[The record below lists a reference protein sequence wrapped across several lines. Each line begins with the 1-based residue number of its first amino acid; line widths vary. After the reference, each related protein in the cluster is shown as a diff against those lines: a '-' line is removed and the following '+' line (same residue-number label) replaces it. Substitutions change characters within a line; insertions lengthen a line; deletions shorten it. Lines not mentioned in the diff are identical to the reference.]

1 MPRIDLSRQAAEFLE
16 KLPAKQAR
24 QIAEK
29 LKSLESDP
37 SGLPTGALKGYSPL
51 RRFQLVRPEIPV
63 SGGPC
68 L

>member
-16 KLPAKQAR
+16 NMPAKQAR

-37 SGLPTGALKGYSPL
+37 AGLPSEALKGYSPL
-51 RRFQLVRPEIPV
+51 RR
-63 SGGPC
+63 
-68 L
+68 